1 MVPVDVPSMQGLVMV
16 SAMPPHTGPEP
27 VTVVTGGS
35 AGIGKA
41 IAMRFAWA
49 GQRVLLVARDARRL
63 EVAAAEMRAA
73 IFAHRGVASRVDVLA
88 LDVCGSG
95 AAAAIERHL
104 TEAGG
109 YADILVNS
117 AGTGLADDFS
127 GQTPAEIEALLT
139 LNVTALTLLMR
150 HFLPGM
156 RDRGQGGVLNIA
168 SLGGFVPGPYQA
180 IYYASKAYVIS
191 LSEAVASEVSAD
203 GVRVTVVS
211 PGPVATGFHARMGA
225 ERSLYRILLPALR
238 PDTVA
243 SWAIWAFRMR
253 LRSVVPGVVNSI
265 LFAGLRILPHRLV
278 IPIVAWLLRPR

>member
-1 MVPVDVPSMQGLVMV
+1 MV

-117 AGTGLADDFS
+117 AGTGLSGDFS
-127 GQTPAEIEALLT
+127 GQAAGDIEALLA
-139 LNVTALTLLMR
+139 LNVTALTLMMR

-156 RDRGQGGVLNIA
+156 RARRRGGIINIA

-180 IYYASKAYVIS
+180 AYYASKAYVIS
-191 LSEAVASEVSAD
+191 LSEAVASEVSGDA
-203 GVRVTVVS
+203 VRVLVVS
-211 PGPVATGFHARMGA
+211 PGPVATTFHARMGA
-225 ERSLYRILLPALR
+225 ERSFYRFLVPELR

-243 SWAIWAFRMR
+243 RWAYWAFRLR
-253 LRSVVPGVVNSI
+253 RRSVVPGVIDTV
-265 LFAGLRILPHRLV
+265 LFACLRILPHRLV
-278 IPIVAWLLRPR
+278 IPVVAWLLRPR